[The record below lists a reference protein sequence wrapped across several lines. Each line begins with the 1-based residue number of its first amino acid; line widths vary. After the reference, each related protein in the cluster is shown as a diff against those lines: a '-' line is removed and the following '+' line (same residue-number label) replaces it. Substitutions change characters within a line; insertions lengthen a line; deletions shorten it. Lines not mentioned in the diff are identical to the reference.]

1 MTIALPAG
9 FSLVDLETTTSTNDE
24 ALKRARDGAP
34 EGTFVLARRQTAG
47 RGRRGR
53 AYVSPPGN
61 LFVSLILRPAMAP
74 DLAALSGFAAS
85 LSIAATID
93 ELAPNTPAA
102 TCKWP
107 NDVLVDGKK
116 VGAILIEA
124 SSTQGIVDSLVVG
137 MGVNLIAHPD
147 IADYPA
153 GDLADLGA
161 PGLTPDL
168 FLACLAGHLD
178 RWLKVWRQN
187 GMAGLREAWL
197 ARAAGL
203 GKPIQVRLENTSF
216 SGRFRDLD
224 LDGALLLDMDGGE
237 CRKVTAGAVFFPEA
251 A

>member
-1 MTIALPAG
+1 MTIRLPAG

-24 ALKRARDGAP
+24 ALRRAREGAP
-34 EGTFVLARRQTAG
+34 EGTLVLARRQTAG

-61 LFVSLILRPAMAP
+61 LFASLILRPAMAP

-85 LSIAATID
+85 LAIAETMDA
-93 ELAPNTPAA
+93 LAPNLPAA

-124 SSTQGIVDSLVVG
+124 SSTHGVVDSLVVG
-137 MGVNLIAHPD
+137 IGINLVAHPE

-161 PGLTPDL
+161 PGLTPDR
-168 FLACLAGHLD
+168 FLERLAAHLD
-178 RWLKVWRQN
+178 RWLKVWRQD

-203 GKPIQVRLENTSF
+203 GKPIEVRLENTSF
-216 SGRFRDLD
+216 CGQFRDLD
-224 LDGALLLDMDGGE
+224 SDGALLLDMEGGE